1 MILQSKGFCLQ
12 SNRSSAERL
21 KRQVIW
27 PALVL
32 LAKVSYLKLITKRGG
47 SQTDRLLAYPIHP
60 FPQDPLL
67 LRQSRYHPFFC
78 PA

>member
-32 LAKVSYLKLITKRGG
+32 LAKVSYLKLITKRGDFQKG
-47 SQTDRLLAYPIHP
+47 PLLAYLNHP
-60 FPQDPLL
+60 FLQD
-67 LRQSRYHPFFC
+67 LRPHRSNQFHPFFY
-78 PA
+78 PT